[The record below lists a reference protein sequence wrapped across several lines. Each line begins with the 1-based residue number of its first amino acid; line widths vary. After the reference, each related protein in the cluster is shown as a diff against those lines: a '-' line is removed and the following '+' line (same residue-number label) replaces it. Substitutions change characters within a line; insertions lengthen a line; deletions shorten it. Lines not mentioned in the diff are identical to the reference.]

1 MAGID
6 NPQSS
11 GRRKEPDSERE
22 SSLSIESRIRRLTKD
37 QLYGVLCTQS
47 DGQPYGS
54 MVAFA
59 FTEDLRHVVFGTPKA
74 TKKYEILRACRNV
87 ALLVN
92 NMNRHPDDLMNV
104 EAFTSTGI
112 AHEIS
117 PLEPESRWADLLAT
131 RHPHLEAFF
140 SSSSTALFK
149 VEITRFFFV
158 RSFQKVTEWAPPP
171 SAVEPPHDLDS
182 TV

>member
-6 NPQSS
+6 PPQS
-11 GRRKEPDSERE
+11 GGQRNEPDSDSD
-22 SSLSIESRIRRLTKD
+22 SSLSVESRIRRLAKD

-74 TKKYEILRACRNV
+74 SKKYEILTACRNV
-87 ALLVN
+87 ALVVN

-112 AHEIS
+112 AHEITQ
-117 PLEPESRWADLLAT
+117 LEVESGWAGLLAT
-131 RHPHLEAFF
+131 RHLNLKAFF
-140 SSSSTALFK
+140 SSSSTALFR

-158 RSFQKVTEWAPPP
+158 RSFQEVTEWAPPANATKP
-171 SAVEPPHDLDS
+171 RPDPASR
-182 TV
+182 T